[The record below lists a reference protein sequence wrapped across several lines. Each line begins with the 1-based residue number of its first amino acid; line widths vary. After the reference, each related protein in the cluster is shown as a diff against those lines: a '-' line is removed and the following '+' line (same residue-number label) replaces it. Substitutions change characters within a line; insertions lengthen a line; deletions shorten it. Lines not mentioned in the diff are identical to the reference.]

1 MGPVMLL
8 GLRRQSLWILAV
20 LVMLGAGYTA
30 GYVLAPPKHAAVSLT
45 LPATPVEAPPP
56 AAPLE
61 TGQDDA

>member
-1 MGPVMLL
+1 MLL

-30 GYVLAPPKHAAVSLT
+30 GYVLAPPTHPSVSLT
-45 LPATPVEAPPP
+45 LPAAPIEAPQP

-61 TGQDDA
+61 VAQDDA